1 MQNYLLT
8 EQQQL
13 DVLGGLNAV
22 LLEVLL
28 YLLAARPGCALLGAH
43 GAAHDDGLE
52 GAQGHGAAPIAHLEF
67 ELQNRRLTN
76 RRVRIRVRIIAK
88 GDGPLS
94 EKKALVK

>member
-1 MQNYLLT
+1 
-8 EQQQL
+8 
-13 DVLGGLNAV
+13 
-22 LLEVLL
+22 
-28 YLLAARPGCALLGAH
+28 
-43 GAAHDDGLE
+43 
-52 GAQGHGAAPIAHLEF
+52 LEF

>member
-1 MQNYLLT
+1 MHSAASSIPCLSLCSLYLQNYLLT

-52 GAQGHGAAPIAHLEF
+52 GAQGHGAAPINHLEF
-67 ELQNRRLTN
+67 SATKQ
-76 RRVRIRVRIIAK
+76 
-88 GDGPLS
+88 
-94 EKKALVK
+94 ALDQ